1 MVYPIADIVVVTR
14 FSVTQEFPRDSSRL
28 CRGDKCVET
37 HGAAKVTG
45 WRVRCLPTL
54 RPVEQELRVD
64 TAGVHA
70 MATRW
75 GASVGDL
82 NETVAPTGL
91 GLSCQTSAAAVDAAH
106 VDVAAFTAGLAARV
120 GERASGVVQAD
131 PAISSRKLRRPP
143 RWLPSFSR

>member
-1 MVYPIADIVVVTR
+1 VIHRGFVAVT
-14 FSVTQEFPRDSSRL
+14 TCL
-28 CRGDKCVET
+28 ET
-37 HGAAKVTG
+37 HGRHGDWLAGEV
-45 WRVRCLPTL
+45 LPTL
-54 RPVEQELRVD
+54 RPVGQELHVD

-91 GLSCQTSAAAVDAAH
+91 GLSCQTSAAAVNAAH
-106 VDVAAFTAGLAARV
+106 VDVTAFTAGLAARV

-131 PAISSRKLRRPP
+131 LSYLFQEAASTAAVTAVLSR
-143 RWLPSFSR
+143 